1 MKNIYRIN
9 SDDLINR
16 NRSKKKVKK
25 LENPDN
31 FHKLLINIQND
42 FGKKLTFTFRELSSK
57 KIKNEKKV
65 FENDGK
71 KKEGKKEDKAKEKKH
86 EYILENLDKIEY
98 LDDGYEKLKKEFEE
112 LKISLLK
119 KEKECDEKNKEN
131 SLLNENLKIYKN
143 KVNYSKN
150 IISILE
156 EKLKNKEDDLKELN
170 SNIESQAQ
178 NYQNILEKKEL
189 EIKRLKKKCES
200 LEYKY
205 QIKINENYSIE
216 SENTK
221 LRLDN
226 NGMKFKNDELEKSIE
241 MERSKNKLAF
251 ANIKKKEEE
260 NQILNN
266 KLKMIGD
273 IALDL
278 NKQIKSDYISL
289 KTPTKTEKEEEAEKM
304 SHDKINNNFGKI
316 GIKNEL
322 LNCYM
327 SSVLQILKN
336 IKNFSLKIIDI
347 KTNDNIIES
356 LQKIFLDLLYSNK
369 QKVSIREFKRYFGN
383 EYKRFEG
390 RQNNDS
396 TYFLLYLIQYI
407 HKNLNKR
414 DNQNKFSSIKEYLD
428 LQLIDSDRNEF
439 EKYLKKNDEKN
450 NSFIY
455 DMFYGYIMNKLF
467 CTGCSYNQITF
478 QSYNILD
485 LPIMNENKKLVTL
498 EQCLN
503 CYLITKDQKDI
514 KGFDCSECKK
524 KLLSLVTCILK
535 LPKVLIINLKRVGET
550 HIYIHEVT
558 IPFTLK
564 TKDVEKLENF
574 DYKYELIGFIKHF
587 GSNISGH
594 NIAYSKNILDNKWY
608 MYNDEIVE
616 ALDEY
621 PSTEKSFLLFYQL
634 IEKVDN

>member
-9 SDDLINR
+9 SDDHINR

-189 EIKRLKKKCES
+189 EIKRLKENCES

-205 QIKINENYSIE
+205 QKKINENYSIE

-356 LQKIFLDLLYSNK
+356 LQKIILDLLYSNK

-396 TYFLLYLIQYI
+396 TYFLLYLIQ
-407 HKNLNKR
+407 
-414 DNQNKFSSIKEYLD
+414 
-428 LQLIDSDRNEF
+428 
-439 EKYLKKNDEKN
+439 
-450 NSFIY
+450 
-455 DMFYGYIMNKLF
+455 
-467 CTGCSYNQITF
+467 
-478 QSYNILD
+478 
-485 LPIMNENKKLVTL
+485 
-498 EQCLN
+498 
-503 CYLITKDQKDI
+503 
-514 KGFDCSECKK
+514 
-524 KLLSLVTCILK
+524 
-535 LPKVLIINLKRVGET
+535 
-550 HIYIHEVT
+550 
-558 IPFTLK
+558 
-564 TKDVEKLENF
+564 
-574 DYKYELIGFIKHF
+574 
-587 GSNISGH
+587 
-594 NIAYSKNILDNKWY
+594 
-608 MYNDEIVE
+608 
-616 ALDEY
+616 
-621 PSTEKSFLLFYQL
+621 
-634 IEKVDN
+634 

>member
-16 NRSKKKVKK
+16 NRSKKKVEK

-143 KVNYSKN
+143 EVNNSKN

-550 HIYIHEVT
+550 HIYNHEVT

>member
-1 MKNIYRIN
+1 MKNIYRSN

-16 NRSKKKVKK
+16 NRSKKKVEK

-226 NGMKFKNDELEKSIE
+226 NGMKFKNDELKKSIE
-241 MERSKNKLAF
+241 MEKNKNKLAF

-369 QKVSIREFKRYFGN
+369 QKVSIREFKRYFGI

-550 HIYIHEVT
+550 HIYNHEVT

>member
-1 MKNIYRIN
+1 MKNYDRSK
-9 SDDLINR
+9 SDGLMNR
-16 NRSKKKVKK
+16 NRSKKKVEK

-42 FGKKLTFTFRELSSK
+42 FRKKFTFTFRELSYK
-57 KIKNEKKV
+57 KVKNEKKV

-131 SLLNENLKIYKN
+131 FLLNENLKIYKN
-143 KVNYSKN
+143 EVNNSKN
-150 IISILE
+150 IINILE
-156 EKLKNKEDDLKELN
+156 KNLKNKEDDLKELN
-170 SNIESQAQ
+170 SNIISQAQ
-178 NYQNILEKKEL
+178 NYQNKLKKKEL
-189 EIKRLKKKCES
+189 EIKRLKEKFES

-205 QIKINENYSIE
+205 QKKINENYSIE

-221 LRLDN
+221 LRMDN

-428 LQLIDSDRNEF
+428 LELIDSDRNEF

-550 HIYIHEVT
+550 HIYNHEVT

>member
-42 FGKKLTFTFRELSSK
+42 FGKELTFTFRELSSK

-550 HIYIHEVT
+550 HIYNHEVT

>member
-550 HIYIHEVT
+550 HIYNHEVT

>member
-1 MKNIYRIN
+1 MKNIYRSN

-16 NRSKKKVKK
+16 NRSKKKVEKF
-25 LENPDN
+25 ENPDN

-71 KKEGKKEDKAKEKKH
+71 KKEGKKEDKEKEKKH

-119 KEKECDEKNKEN
+119 KEKECDEKNQEN
-131 SLLNENLKIYKN
+131 FLINENLKIYKN
-143 KVNYSKN
+143 EVNNSKN

-178 NYQNILEKKEL
+178 NYQNILEKKEI
-189 EIKRLKKKCES
+189 EIKRLKENCES

-205 QIKINENYSIE
+205 QKKINENYSIE
-216 SENTK
+216 NENTK
-221 LRLDN
+221 LRIDN

-356 LQKIFLDLLYSNK
+356 LQKIILDLLYSNK

-396 TYFLLYLIQYI
+396 TYFLLYLIQ
-407 HKNLNKR
+407 
-414 DNQNKFSSIKEYLD
+414 
-428 LQLIDSDRNEF
+428 
-439 EKYLKKNDEKN
+439 
-450 NSFIY
+450 
-455 DMFYGYIMNKLF
+455 
-467 CTGCSYNQITF
+467 
-478 QSYNILD
+478 
-485 LPIMNENKKLVTL
+485 
-498 EQCLN
+498 
-503 CYLITKDQKDI
+503 
-514 KGFDCSECKK
+514 
-524 KLLSLVTCILK
+524 
-535 LPKVLIINLKRVGET
+535 
-550 HIYIHEVT
+550 
-558 IPFTLK
+558 
-564 TKDVEKLENF
+564 
-574 DYKYELIGFIKHF
+574 
-587 GSNISGH
+587 
-594 NIAYSKNILDNKWY
+594 
-608 MYNDEIVE
+608 
-616 ALDEY
+616 
-621 PSTEKSFLLFYQL
+621 
-634 IEKVDN
+634 

>member
-1 MKNIYRIN
+1 MKNICRSN

-143 KVNYSKN
+143 EVNNSKN

-273 IALDL
+273 IALNL

-289 KTPTKTEKEEEAEKM
+289 KTPTKTEKEEEAGKM

-550 HIYIHEVT
+550 HIYNHEVT

>member
-42 FGKKLTFTFRELSSK
+42 LGKKLTFTFRELSSK

>member
-31 FHKLLINIQND
+31 FHELLINIQND
-42 FGKKLTFTFRELSSK
+42 FGKKLIFTFRELSSK

-550 HIYIHEVT
+550 HIYNHEVT